1 MARFNF
7 ELEGVLRQRT
17 NVEHIAQRDYATAT
31 QAMVQLQD
39 QLRRLDEGV
48 RAVADDMRAHHL
60 TGVLDVTVIASHRRY
75 VVAMERTAMDL
86 ARQIAEAQ
94 GKVQKAQQKLV
105 EAARQRKTIE
115 KLKDKQFERW
125 IADQYKRE
133 NADLDEAGMQIAF
146 ENIVQASKRDASEN

>member
-1 MARFNF
+1 MARFHF

-17 NVEHIAQRDYATAT
+17 NVEQIAQREYATAA
-31 QAMVQLQD
+31 QALVTLQE

-48 RAVADDMRAHHL
+48 KSVADDMRSHHL
-60 TGVLDVTVIASHRRY
+60 TGVLDVNMIASHRRY
-75 VVAMERTAMDL
+75 VVAMERNALEL
-86 ARQIAEAQ
+86 AKQIADAQ
-94 GKVQKAQQKLV
+94 SGVQKAHTKLV
-105 EAARQRKTIE
+105 DAARQRKTIE

-146 ENIVQASKRDASEN
+146 ENIVEASKHSEN

>member
-1 MARFNF
+1 MARFHF
-7 ELEGVLRQRT
+7 ELEGVLRQRK
-17 NVEHIAQRDYATAT
+17 NAEQVAQREYATAT
-31 QAMVQLQD
+31 QALVTLQE

-48 RAVADDMRAHHL
+48 KAVADDMRANHL
-60 TGVLDVTVIASHRRY
+60 TGVLDVNMIAAHRRY
-75 VVAMERTAMDL
+75 VVAMERNALEL

-94 GKVQKAQQKLV
+94 ANVQKAHAKLV
-105 EAARQRKTIE
+105 DAARQRKTIE

-146 ENIVQASKRDASEN
+146 QNLTESAKQQPSEN